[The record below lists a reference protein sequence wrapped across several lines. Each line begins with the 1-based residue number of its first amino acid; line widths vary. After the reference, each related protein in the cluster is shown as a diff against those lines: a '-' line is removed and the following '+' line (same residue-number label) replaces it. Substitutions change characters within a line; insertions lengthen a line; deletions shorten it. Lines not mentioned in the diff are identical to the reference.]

1 MEMDKEE
8 QKTTAF
14 GFTVER
20 VSALSDGVFA
30 VAITL
35 LVLSIAVPDI
45 HGNVTSA
52 KLAHGIGNLWPHF
65 FAYVLSFIIIGMFWM
80 SHHALF
86 SAIQEVDRG
95 LLWFNMIY
103 LLLIV
108 FVPYPTGL
116 LALFGDVST
125 AVIFYAAIMAA
136 AGLMQAGLGFYATHN
151 HRLVDDAFDLRE
163 ANQLIR
169 HSTEMAAVFLLSIV
183 IAPFNSS
190 AAQYFW
196 ITLFVIQFLDGYIVK
211 RKDRK
216 AVARAEEAA

>member
-1 MEMDKEE
+1 MEIEKEE
-8 QKTTAF
+8 QETAAF

-35 LVLSIAVPDI
+35 LVLSIAVPTI
-45 HGNVTSA
+45 TGHLTSA
-52 KLAHGIGNLWPHF
+52 KLAHGLANLWPHF

-86 SAIQEVDRG
+86 SAIQEVDKG
-95 LLWFNMIY
+95 LLWINMIY

-108 FVPYPTGL
+108 FVPYPTSL

-136 AGLMQAGLGFYATHN
+136 AGLMQALLGFYATRN

-163 ANQLIR
+163 ANNYIR
-169 HSTEMAAVFLLSIV
+169 HSLEMASVFLLSIV

-196 ITLFVIQFLDGYIVK
+196 IVLFILQFVDAYIYK

-216 AVARAEEAA
+216 ALARAEEAA